1 MRGYI
6 KEGDGK
12 GSTTCD
18 AIMCD
23 TGYRVQNHKCVAC
36 RSGKYNTE
44 NHDAS
49 GEDTECQWIT
59 CDENEYAYI
68 NGDTKQCS
76 ACPAGTYNVPGDSL
90 SAQVS
95 TKCDAIMCDIG
106 YRVQNHTCQLCE
118 PGKYNPENHDAS
130 GPDTYCQS
138 VLCDENEYVSGNQ
151 CLACPPGTYN
161 APGDDASIINTNTAC
176 DAIMC
181 DTGYRVQ
188 NHTCV
193 GCRIW

>member
-1 MRGYI
+1 MYKTI
-6 KEGDGK
+6 H
-12 GSTTCD
+12 
-18 AIMCD
+18 
-23 TGYRVQNHKCVAC
+23 VN
-36 RSGKYNTE
+36 
-44 NHDAS
+44 
-49 GEDTECQWIT
+49 
-59 CDENEYAYI
+59 YA
-68 NGDTKQCS
+68 N
-76 ACPAGTYNVPGDSL
+76 
-90 SAQVS
+90 
-95 TKCDAIMCDIG
+95 
-106 YRVQNHTCQLCE
+106 

-193 GCRIW
+193 GCESGKYNTENHDASGEDTECEWITCDENELCIY